1 MNDKLVSNINNSEEG
16 GISSVWLKAAVVGG
30 LWATI
35 EIIIGSFFH
44 NLRIPFAGSILAANG
59 TILLIAF
66 YQMWPVKGLIWR
78 AGLIAALMKSISPS
92 AVILGPMIGILSE
105 AFIIEFF
112 VRFFGN
118 NLISLSIAGSL
129 SVSSAFLHKIFSLL
143 LLYGLNIVK
152 IYVNIFHFAT
162 KQISIENANPWVLII
177 IIVVVYIMLG
187 IISAFTGF
195 IIGLKTNIIHKP
207 KKDYILEKLKSN
219 NILVVNKDQSF
230 SLILFFIHLFV
241 IPSGLL
247 LLNYFDL
254 IYSGIFISIY
264 TVLCIYRYKR
274 SLRRL
279 QKPIF
284 WIQLFVLTFLAGIFW
299 NGFNSGN
306 SFFETDGLLIGL
318 EMNIRAIFVVIAF
331 SSFGVELRNPAIKDF
346 LFKKGFDKIYKA
358 LGLSFSALPVMI
370 EAMPNPKYFL
380 LHPFESVSN
389 MMIHA
394 REWLIV
400 FEKENVD

>member
-1 MNDKLVSNINNSEEG
+1 MA
-16 GISSVWLKAAVVGG
+16 KAAVVGG

-66 YQMWPVKGLIWR
+66 YHMWPVKGLIWR

-162 KQISIENANPWVLII
+162 KQISIENANPWILII
-177 IIVVVYIMLG
+177 IIVIVYIMLG

-195 IIGLKTNIIHKP
+195 IIGSRTNIIHES

-230 SLILFFIHLFV
+230 SLILFFIHLLV

-254 IYSGIFISIY
+254 IYSGIFILIY
-264 TVLCIYRYKR
+264 TVLSIYRYKR

-306 SFFETDGLLIGL
+306 SFFETDGLQLTK
-318 EMNIRAIFVVIAF
+318 R
-331 SSFGVELRNPAIKDF
+331 
-346 LFKKGFDKIYKA
+346 
-358 LGLSFSALPVMI
+358 
-370 EAMPNPKYFL
+370 
-380 LHPFESVSN
+380 
-389 MMIHA
+389 
-394 REWLIV
+394 
-400 FEKENVD
+400 